1 MNTVNALV
9 ALNSV
14 NTVRPGV
21 LLADIAPRHD
31 DAGGGHTAVVVVSVV
46 LAVALVVLVYAVL
59 QRRR

>member
-1 MNTVNALV
+1 VNTVNALD
-9 ALNSV
+9 AL
-14 NTVRPGV
+14 NTVRTGV

>member
-1 MNTVNALV
+1 MNALNAVNAV
-9 ALNSV
+9 D
-14 NTVRPGV
+14 TVRTGV

-31 DAGGGHTAVVVVSVV
+31 DAGGHTAVVVVSVV